1 MTNWQIVGMAILNFN
16 SALLA
21 VALIQYKE
29 KLRRQKMIK
38 EVIGEIE
45 EQIDTEIKFMG
56 IAQNFERDGN
66 Q

>member
-16 SALLA
+16 SVLLA
-21 VALIQYKE
+21 VALIQYRG

-45 EQIDTEIKFMG
+45 EQIDTEMKFMG
-56 IAQNFERDGN
+56 IAQNYERDEN
-66 Q
+66 

>member
-16 SALLA
+16 SVLLA

-45 EQIDTEIKFMG
+45 EKIDTEMKFMG
-56 IAQNFERDGN
+56 IAQNYERDEN
-66 Q
+66 

>member
-16 SALLA
+16 SVLLA

-29 KLRRQKMIK
+29 RLRRKKMMK

-45 EQIDTEIKFMG
+45 EQIDTEMKFIN
-56 IAQNFERDGN
+56 IAQNFDKDGN
-66 Q
+66 

>member
-16 SALLA
+16 SVLLA

-45 EQIDTEIKFMG
+45 EQIDTEMKFIK
-56 IAQNFERDGN
+56 IAQDFDKDEN
-66 Q
+66 

>member
-16 SALLA
+16 SVLLA

-38 EVIGEIE
+38 EVILS
-45 EQIDTEIKFMG
+45 FSVV
-56 IAQNFERDGN
+56 
-66 Q
+66 

>member
-16 SALLA
+16 SVLLA

-45 EQIDTEIKFMG
+45 EQIDTEMKFMG
-56 IAQNFERDGN
+56 IAQNYERDEN
-66 Q
+66 

>member
-16 SALLA
+16 SVLLA
-21 VALIQYKE
+21 VSLIQYKE

-56 IAQNFERDGN
+56 IAQNFERDEN
-66 Q
+66 

>member
-16 SALLA
+16 SVLLA

-29 KLRRQKMIK
+29 KLRRKKMIK

-45 EQIDTEIKFMG
+45 EQIDTEMKFIN
-56 IAQNFERDGN
+56 IAQNFDKDGN
-66 Q
+66 

>member
-16 SALLA
+16 SVLLA

-45 EQIDTEIKFMG
+45 EQIDTEMKFMG
-56 IAQNFERDGN
+56 IAQNFERDEN
-66 Q
+66 

>member
-16 SALLA
+16 SVLLA

>member
-16 SALLA
+16 SVLLA

-45 EQIDTEIKFMG
+45 EQIDTEMKFIN
-56 IAQNFERDGN
+56 IAQNFDKDGN
-66 Q
+66 

>member
-16 SALLA
+16 SVLLA

-56 IAQNFERDGN
+56 IAKNFERDEN
-66 Q
+66 

>member
-16 SALLA
+16 SVLLA

-45 EQIDTEIKFMG
+45 EQIDTEMKFIN
-56 IAQNFERDGN
+56 IAHNFDKDGN
-66 Q
+66 

>member
-1 MTNWQIVGMAILNFN
+1 MTNWQIIGMAILNFN
-16 SALLA
+16 SVLLA

-56 IAQNFERDGN
+56 IAQNFERDEN
-66 Q
+66 K

>member
-16 SALLA
+16 SVLLA

-29 KLRRQKMIK
+29 KLKRQKMIK

-45 EQIDTEIKFMG
+45 EQIDTEMKFIK
-56 IAQNFERDGN
+56 IAQDFDKDEN
-66 Q
+66 

>member
-16 SALLA
+16 SVLLA

-45 EQIDTEIKFMG
+45 EQIDTEMKFIN
-56 IAQNFERDGN
+56 IAQNFNKDGN
-66 Q
+66 

>member
-16 SALLA
+16 SVLLA

-29 KLRRQKMIK
+29 KLRRRNMLK

-45 EQIDTEIKFMG
+45 EQISTEIKFMD
-56 IAQNFERDGN
+56 IAQNFDKDEN
-66 Q
+66 K

>member
-16 SALLA
+16 SVLLA

-29 KLRRQKMIK
+29 RLRRKKMIK

-45 EQIDTEIKFMG
+45 EQIDTEMKFIN
-56 IAQNFERDGN
+56 IAQNFDKDGN
-66 Q
+66 

>member
-16 SALLA
+16 SVLLA

-56 IAQNFERDGN
+56 IAQNFQRDEN
-66 Q
+66 

>member
-16 SALLA
+16 SVLLA

-45 EQIDTEIKFMG
+45 EQFDTEMKFIN
-56 IAQNFERDGN
+56 IAQNFDKDGN
-66 Q
+66 

>member
-16 SALLA
+16 SVLLA

-56 IAQNFERDGN
+56 IAQNFERDEN
-66 Q
+66 K

>member
-16 SALLA
+16 SVLLA

-29 KLRRQKMIK
+29 KLRRRNMLK

-56 IAQNFERDGN
+56 IAQNFERDEN
-66 Q
+66 

>member
-16 SALLA
+16 SVLLA

-56 IAQNFERDGN
+56 IAQNFERDEN
-66 Q
+66 